1 MGERRGDGRVSEGIF
16 CVGEQRAPPRPV
28 GPRLGPRGL
37 LAPMSWWGEG
47 TCDSRAAGMGLGR
60 TLCSFC
66 NYSCGVC
73 LQSVW
78 RPDLQCFHMA
88 KSFRCLQ
95 ILDSSLNDQLAN
107 QSNPLW
113 WGGAQNLIHSDLGV
127 TSSWLP
133 LAPLASLSAGAV

>member
-1 MGERRGDGRVSEGIF
+1 MWENAEEMGGCPREYAVLRSREPPPTVGSRV
-16 CVGEQRAPPRPV
+16 
-28 GPRLGPRGL
+28 GPRGL
-37 LAPMSWWGEG
+37 PVPMSWWGEEL
-47 TCDSRAAGMGLGR
+47 CDSRAAGMGLGR

-78 RPDLQCFHMA
+78 WPDLQCFHMA

-113 WGGAQNLIHSDLGV
+113 WEGRNLIHGVLGV

-133 LAPLASLSAGAV
+133 PAPLASLSAGAV

>member
-1 MGERRGDGRVSEGIF
+1 MWENAEEMGGCPREYAVLRSRDPPPPTVGSRV
-16 CVGEQRAPPRPV
+16 
-28 GPRLGPRGL
+28 GPRGL
-37 LAPMSWWGEG
+37 PVPMSWWGEEL
-47 TCDSRAAGMGLGR
+47 CDSRAAGMGLGR

-78 RPDLQCFHMA
+78 WPDLQCFHMA

-113 WGGAQNLIHSDLGV
+113 WGGG
-127 TSSWLP
+127 T
-133 LAPLASLSAGAV
+133 